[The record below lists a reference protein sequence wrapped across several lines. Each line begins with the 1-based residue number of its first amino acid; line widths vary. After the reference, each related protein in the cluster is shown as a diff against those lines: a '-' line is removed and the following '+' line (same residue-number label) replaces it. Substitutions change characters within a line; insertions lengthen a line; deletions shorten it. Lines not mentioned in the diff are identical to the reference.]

1 MKLLDVYNYP
11 NPTSGETHFTFK
23 LTQIPDEVK
32 IKIYTIAGRLIKE
45 INIPST
51 DLKYDF
57 NKIFWDGRDEDG
69 DFPGN
74 GVYLYKV
81 ILTAGKKTEKVIQKL
96 AIVR

>member
-1 MKLLDVYNYP
+1 M
-11 NPTSGETHFTFK
+11 
-23 LTQIPDEVK
+23 
-32 IKIYTIAGRLIKE
+32 

-57 NKIFWDGRDEDG
+57 NKIYWDGRDEDG
-69 DFPGN
+69 DILGN

-81 ILTAGKKTEKVIQKL
+81 ILTAGEKTEKVIQKL